1 MQEGQIN
8 DITPESV
15 LEEMKEKGVIDEEI
29 YKEMQFR
36 FEDIEDIH
44 KLNYYQ
50 VYDKAYKNNRVQKCI
65 EMLLEIAKKE
75 PNTLKKGMLLSNC
88 LKNPMGMKYSEQ
100 EYKKTMCILMETIK
114 AAKEQKYPEKAVK
127 TLREMALY
135 THSLF
140 HNNQTNTKRLQ
151 DNKFSQFSLSKQLRM
166 ICIFIQDQSRMMRQ
180 ELFGKRTN
188 KSFITGMEIN
198 VANVKVNYAPS
209 QKVSFADNYEGMLE
223 YFNTLVHYLYVVKKK
238 ELKNNDIET
247 HGNIHPFN
255 LPEFEEITYIAQQRR
270 MYELLEEKFRYS
282 DWKIDVGRNEA
293 GQNVYFF
300 APENKDRYKAHLTG
314 SIRREYQFKADVT
327 RFTDVGKVER
337 AMKMIETLAKQINL
351 DRVEDFHAKKEDF
364 EQAKEQVNTMVS
376 VYKSLTKE
384 YYFVCRFQELTVE
397 DIIKMYTFL
406 YTYSQIYITAV
417 GKSFNEADYSCY
429 KYLVPVIHI
438 NYLVDEFSSLYN
450 IKKEKSERILN
461 CFIYDEKLKGD
472 SEDIF
477 SKPLLKVN
485 NDEILFCESLIEQM
499 NIERC
504 VEKILQK
511 YDVDL
516 KPVGKQFE
524 NKLIN
529 RLKDIEGINV
539 NTNPIQFQAYDGKDV
554 EFDFL
559 GTLEDCLLLFEFKSV
574 LIPYDE
580 SEVYK
585 REKMIKEGIEQ
596 VKRRCAIIK
605 NDWDK
610 IRCLANIDL
619 PEVPYPEEKIIK
631 LVCTNIYDFTTLKI
645 EGIRITDESTLLKYF
660 TNPFVGVYSK
670 GKEVTEVI
678 GAEFIWKSGRPTV
691 KEFLEYLDKPVTV
704 GKISECFKDEF
715 KTIPAFEGDYF
726 IGFNDVIL
734 EKDPYRVAINE
745 KRQVIKDKRVYPND
759 PCPCGSGKKYKK
771 CCGK

>member
-1 MQEGQIN
+1 M
-8 DITPESV
+8 
-15 LEEMKEKGVIDEEI
+15 
-29 YKEMQFR
+29 
-36 FEDIEDIH
+36 
-44 KLNYYQ
+44 
-50 VYDKAYKNNRVQKCI
+50 
-65 EMLLEIAKKE
+65 
-75 PNTLKKGMLLSNC
+75 
-88 LKNPMGMKYSEQ
+88 
-100 EYKKTMCILMETIK
+100 
-114 AAKEQKYPEKAVK
+114 
-127 TLREMALY
+127 
-135 THSLF
+135 
-140 HNNQTNTKRLQ
+140 
-151 DNKFSQFSLSKQLRM
+151 
-166 ICIFIQDQSRMMRQ
+166 
-180 ELFGKRTN
+180 
-188 KSFITGMEIN
+188 
-198 VANVKVNYAPS
+198 
-209 QKVSFADNYEGMLE
+209 
-223 YFNTLVHYLYVVKKK
+223 
-238 ELKNNDIET
+238 
-247 HGNIHPFN
+247 
-255 LPEFEEITYIAQQRR
+255 
-270 MYELLEEKFRYS
+270 
-282 DWKIDVGRNEA
+282 
-293 GQNVYFF
+293 
-300 APENKDRYKAHLTG
+300 
-314 SIRREYQFKADVT
+314 
-327 RFTDVGKVER
+327 
-337 AMKMIETLAKQINL
+337 
-351 DRVEDFHAKKEDF
+351 
-364 EQAKEQVNTMVS
+364 
-376 VYKSLTKE
+376 
-384 YYFVCRFQELTVE
+384 
-397 DIIKMYTFL
+397 
-406 YTYSQIYITAV
+406 
-417 GKSFNEADYSCY
+417 
-429 KYLVPVIHI
+429 
-438 NYLVDEFSSLYN
+438 
-450 IKKEKSERILN
+450 
-461 CFIYDEKLKGD
+461 
-472 SEDIF
+472 
-477 SKPLLKVN
+477 KVN